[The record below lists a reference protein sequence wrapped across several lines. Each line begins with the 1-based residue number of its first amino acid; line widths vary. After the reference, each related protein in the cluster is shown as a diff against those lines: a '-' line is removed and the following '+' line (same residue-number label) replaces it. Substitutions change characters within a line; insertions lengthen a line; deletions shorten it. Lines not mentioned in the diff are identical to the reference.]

1 MRRVLIVG
9 CAGAGKTTFALALA
23 EKTGLPLV
31 HLDQIYWCGQ
41 WEHLSREAFDS
52 ALQKELEKPEWI
64 IDGNFDR
71 TLPHRLQY
79 CDTVFFFD
87 LPRRTCLWGITK
99 RVFQNYG
106 KSRQDMGGN
115 CPERFDRNKWQLY
128 RTVWQFR
135 KKNRQKYY
143 ELLKEFSNVVIF
155 KNRKQAKQ
163 YLREVAR

>member
-23 EKTGLPLV
+23 EKIGLPLV

-41 WEHLSREAFDS
+41 WEHLSREEFDN

-87 LPRRTCLWGITK
+87 LPKRTCLWGITN

-135 KKNRQKYY
+135 KKNRHKYY
-143 ELLKEFSNVVIF
+143 ELLKEMPNVVIF
-155 KNRKQAKQ
+155 RSRKQAKQ
-163 YLREVAR
+163 YLREVVE

>member
-41 WEHLSREAFDS
+41 WERLSREAFDS

-135 KKNRQKYY
+135 KKNRQKYN
-143 ELLKEFSNVVIF
+143 ELLKEFPNVVIF